1 MNELRGIA
9 SKCEYGL
16 QLNENLRDRLVAGVN
31 NDRIQQ
37 RLLQNPGLTFQTA
50 LTTCLAMETAAKN
63 VHDLSHVA
71 ESSNVHRLQTNT
83 KNYEGDNAKT
93 ACYRCG
99 RKHSPGVCWLKNATC
114 NLCGKTGHI
123 KPVCKSSNQPQS
135 EMFMSD
141 HDRKWRPGNGRPG
154 NGRNDSSSTK
164 THLLPRL
171 IFYQDSSSTKTHLL
185 PRLIF
190 YQDSSST
197 KTHLLQEGGSDEQC
211 YTMYTIDS
219 CYARKEDTI
228 IESFTIQDQVIDL
241 ELDTGAS
248 VSVINENTYNQL
260 KNSSVLKKTQTI
272 LRTYSGEKIIPI
284 GVIDVSVIYQNREH
298 RLPLVVVPGGP
309 NLLGRNWL
317 REIRLNWR
325 NIQAKLHNV
334 SSTTQSPLNDVLH
347 RYEHVF
353 NDELGALK
361 GMKASIHLKEDAT
374 PMFMRSRPVPYMFFV
389 KELKL
394 NWRDWKTRVQ
404 LSRWN
409 FLTGLHQSYRS

>member
-1 MNELRGIA
+1 MATFGKIDEFNVKDDWSQYIERLGHYFSANDITDISKQKSILLSVVGAETYKLMHNLSVPNLPGTKAYDELVELVKDYLCPEPNIIVQRCLFNSRARQPEESVAKFVNELRGIA

-50 LTTCLAMETAAKN
+50 LTTCLGMETAAKN
-63 VHDLSHVA
+63 VHDLTHVA

-99 RKHSPGVCWLKNATC
+99 RKHSPDVCWFKNETC
-114 NLCGKTGHI
+114 NLYGKTGHI

-135 EMFMSD
+135 EMSRSD
-141 HDRKWRPGNGRPG
+141 HDRKWRPGNGRNVTSQPPP
-154 NGRNDSSSTK
+154 K
-164 THLLPRL
+164 TH
-171 IFYQDSSSTKTHLL
+171 H
-185 PRLIF
+185 
-190 YQDSSST
+190 
-197 KTHLLQEGGSDEQC
+197 LQEGGSDEQC

-219 CYARKEDTI
+219 CYARKEDRI

-298 RLPLVVVPGGP
+298 RLPL
-309 NLLGRNWL
+309 RQY
-317 REIRLNWR
+317 I
-325 NIQAKLHNV
+325 
-334 SSTTQSPLNDVLH
+334 
-347 RYEHVF
+347 
-353 NDELGALK
+353 
-361 GMKASIHLKEDAT
+361 
-374 PMFMRSRPVPYMFFV
+374 
-389 KELKL
+389 
-394 NWRDWKTRVQ
+394 
-404 LSRWN
+404 
-409 FLTGLHQSYRS
+409 

>member
-1 MNELRGIA
+1 MLR
-9 SKCEYGL
+9 
-16 QLNENLRDRLVAGVN
+16 
-31 NDRIQQ
+31 
-37 RLLQNPGLTFQTA
+37 
-50 LTTCLAMETAAKN
+50 
-63 VHDLSHVA
+63 
-71 ESSNVHRLQTNT
+71 
-83 KNYEGDNAKT
+83 
-93 ACYRCG
+93 
-99 RKHSPGVCWLKNATC
+99 
-114 NLCGKTGHI
+114 
-123 KPVCKSSNQPQS
+123 
-135 EMFMSD
+135 SD
-141 HDRKWRPGNGRPG
+141 HDRKWRPGNGR
-154 NGRNDSSSTK
+154 NVTSQSK
-164 THLLPRL
+164 TH
-171 IFYQDSSSTKTHLL
+171 H
-185 PRLIF
+185 
-190 YQDSSST
+190 
-197 KTHLLQEGGSDEQC
+197 LQEGGSDEQC
-211 YTMYTIDS
+211 YTLYTIDS
-219 CYARKEDTI
+219 CYARKEDRI

-347 RYEHVF
+347 RYVHVF

-374 PMFMRSRPVPYMFFV
+374 PVFMRSRPVPYVLRKGIEAELERLENQGTIKPVEFSDWATPIVPIV
-389 KELKL
+389 KSDSSVRICGDYKLTVNKASRMDSFPIPKVDELFAKL
-394 NWRDWKTRVQ
+394 AGGQK
-404 LSRWN
+404 
-409 FLTGLHQSYRS
+409 

>member
-1 MNELRGIA
+1 MATFGKIDEFNVKDDWSQYIERLGHYFSANE
-9 SKCEYGL
+9 
-16 QLNENLRDRLVAGVN
+16 
-31 NDRIQQ
+31 
-37 RLLQNPGLTFQTA
+37 
-50 LTTCLAMETAAKN
+50 LTTCLAVETAAKN
-63 VHDLSHVA
+63 VHDLTHVA
-71 ESSNVHRLQTNT
+71 ESSNVHRPQTNT
-83 KNYEGDNAKT
+83 KNYEGDNSKT

-99 RKHSPGVCWLKNATC
+99 RKHSPDVCWFKNATC

-135 EMFMSD
+135 EMFRSD
-141 HDRKWRPGNGRPG
+141 HDRKWRSG
-154 NGRNDSSSTK
+154 NGRNVTSQSK
-164 THLLPRL
+164 TH
-171 IFYQDSSSTKTHLL
+171 H
-185 PRLIF
+185 
-190 YQDSSST
+190 
-197 KTHLLQEGGSDEQC
+197 LQEGGSDEQC

-219 CYARKEDTI
+219 CYARKEDRI

-284 GVIDVSVIYQNREH
+284 GVIDASVIYQNREH
-298 RLPLVVVPGGP
+298 RLPFVVVRGEP

-334 SSTTQSPLNDVLH
+334 SSTIQSPLNDVLH
-347 RYEHVF
+347 RYKHVF

-361 GMKASIHLKEDAT
+361 GMKASRHLKEDAT
-374 PMFMRSRPVPYMFFV
+374 PVFMRSRPVP
-389 KELKL
+389 
-394 NWRDWKTRVQ
+394 
-404 LSRWN
+404 
-409 FLTGLHQSYRS
+409 